1 MNCLLTQIIVL
12 ARGYDIEGWM
22 DILVLVVIAVV
33 YGLGAI
39 IRSKSKKAEE
49 KAREQQPGK
58 PQRKP
63 SKGGRGI
70 LEQFIRDVQKAAEE
84 AKSGGETRPKSQTIL
99 QKTAQPQAAVPKY
112 DVKAKQLKPTQPIAA
127 PEKPK
132 SSKIIPKVQPDF
144 ETLPELG
151 TSIQSLPEFTTKVVG
166 LPGKRKEGP
175 AEVVESIHLSE
186 VLSDY
191 EDPEELK
198 RAILHYEILGRPLA
212 LRDTSR
218 NIIGL

>member
-1 MNCLLTQIIVL
+1 MNCLLAQITVR

-49 KAREQQPGK
+49 KAREQQTGK
-58 PQRKP
+58 SQRKP
-63 SKGGRGI
+63 STGGRGL
-70 LEQFIRDVQKAAEE
+70 LEQFIREVKQAAEE
-84 AKSGGETRPKSQTIL
+84 AKTGTEARPPGQKIP
-99 QKTAQPQAAVPKY
+99 QKTAKTQAVLQKY
-112 DVKAKQLKPTQPIAA
+112 PVKAKKGVTIPPKTA

-132 SSKIIPKVQPDF
+132 VSKPAKVQADF
-144 ETLPELG
+144 EKLGEIDKSIYTLQDV
-151 TSIQSLPEFTTKVVG
+151 TSNKVAG
-166 LPGKRKEGP
+166 LPGKHKEMP

-191 EDPEELK
+191 KDPEELK

-212 LRDTSR
+212 LRDPSKG
-218 NIIGL
+218 IIGL